1 MEYILIGCCSHRK
14 RYPRLVPMERRQR
27 LLHLLAMR
35 RRKRRAVVSRS
46 VLESR
51 CLTLV
56 FVILLFAFGNC
67 YMITSSR
74 KVLKAR
80 KCNLILNYC
89 NDEMSHVTP
98 MIATRLR
105 KVVSN
110 SMSRRS
116 HSVSPP
122 PPPPKRPRRS
132 RDDHLTSDDF
142 KNGVFLAP
150 MVRSGARTSF
160 NSSLR
165 ILILMYSVPT
175 RLFALKHGATMVW
188 GPEMVDKAIL
198 HTERAVD
205 RMMPFQFT
213 APHTYIYL

>member
-1 MEYILIGCCSHRK
+1 
-14 RYPRLVPMERRQR
+14 MERRQR

-122 PPPPKRPRRS
+122 PPPPPKRPRRS

-205 RMMPFQFT
+205 RMMPCLSFNLQPLT
-213 APHTYIYL
+213 HTYTYNQQL